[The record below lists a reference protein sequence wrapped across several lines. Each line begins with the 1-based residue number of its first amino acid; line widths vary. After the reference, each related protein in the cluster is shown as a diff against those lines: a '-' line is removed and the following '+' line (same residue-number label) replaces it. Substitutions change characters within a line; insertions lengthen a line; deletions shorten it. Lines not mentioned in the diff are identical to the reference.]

1 MSADT
6 LISLLAEGSFVL
18 LAVITFVRMVRRPRR
33 VKVHTAAFFGMVG
46 VIVLVSWAGDLG
58 GIEESRPLR
67 LVVLSLLLALPYP
80 LLGLADDFTGVPSWI
95 KRLTEVSLALSVVGV
110 AALGEEL
117 PGWFVIFVVAYFV
130 GTMTYASWQFTRAA
144 ATMRSVSRL
153 RMSLAAAGSLALGGV
168 LLVAGFQAFFESPVL
183 DAIGSVLAA
192 TAGLAYYV
200 GFAMPPW
207 LKRAVHASHLQQF
220 LSRSVSAA
228 PEIYRTGQGLEA
240 IEAAVADAMGTPDGR
255 ILIWDE
261 DAEQMLVPTMGDLG
275 PPPSNPRSTVVYR
288 VYETQAAHF
297 TEDAG
302 AEDPENADQYTGE
315 WAKLV
320 LLAAPITLDDRRFG
334 VLTAYG
340 GLPPFIHD
348 DDLGLLEVMA
358 AQIAVI
364 LRNAELL
371 SEVTQAQSREEAA
384 RLMTEFFAA
393 VAHDLK
399 TPLTTIL
406 GQGQS
411 IQRQLRRERPV
422 DPEALDHIVEQA
434 LHMRRLVEDILDD
447 ARDRAQYTSEHVSTD
462 LLQIAED
469 VARLAPVGLHQITVE
484 GDRAVVFADQERIRQ
499 VLTNLV
505 ENAVK
510 YSPDG
515 GPISIR
521 VSDQVQCA
529 TLTVADHG
537 IGIPPGD
544 LETIFERFSRGSRE
558 PDRRFS
564 GLGLGLYT
572 CRRIVR
578 EHGGEIEVTSHLGTG
593 STFTVCLPSG
603 AVDDSGRVQDVQ
615 AGTGD

>member
-1 MSADT
+1 MSADA

-18 LAVITFVRMVRRPRR
+18 LAVITFLRMVLRPRR

-46 VIVLVSWAGDLG
+46 VIVLVSWASALG
-58 GIEESRPLR
+58 WIEESRPLSI
-67 LVVLSLLLALPYP
+67 LTVSLLLALPYP
-80 LLGLADDFTGVPSWI
+80 LLGLADDFTGVPAPI
-95 KRLTEVSLALSVVGV
+95 KRATEAALAASLVGV

-117 PGWFVIFVVAYFV
+117 PGWFVIVVVAYFV
-130 GTMTYASWQFTRAA
+130 GTVTYASWQFTRAA

-153 RMSLAAAGSLALGGV
+153 RMSLAALGSLALGGV
-168 LLVAGFQAFFESPVL
+168 LLLAGVQAFVESSVL
-183 DAIGSVLAA
+183 GAIGNLFAA
-192 TAGLAYYV
+192 TAGLSYYV
-200 GFAMPPW
+200 GFAMPAW
-207 LKRAVHASHLQQF
+207 LKRSVHASQLQRF
-220 LSRSVSAA
+220 LSRSLSAA
-228 PEIYRTGQGLEA
+228 PEIYRTGAGLEA

-255 ILIWDE
+255 IVLWDE
-261 DAEQMLVPTMGDLG
+261 GSDEMRVPTMGDIG
-275 PPPSNPRSTVVYR
+275 PAPSNPRSTVVYR
-288 VYETQAAHF
+288 VFETQEPYF

-302 AEDPENADQYTGE
+302 AEDPDNADQYTGE

-334 VLTAYG
+334 VLTAFG

-348 DDLGLLEVMA
+348 DDLGLLQVMA
-358 AQIAVI
+358 AQVAVI

-371 SEVTQAQSREEAA
+371 GELTQAQSREEAA

-406 GQGQS
+406 GQGQR
-411 IQRQLRRERPV
+411 IQRQMKRTQPV
-422 DPEALDHIVEQA
+422 DPQAVDHIVAQA

-447 ARDRAQYTSEHVSTD
+447 TRDRAQYTSEHVATD
-462 LLQIAED
+462 LLQIAEE
-469 VARLAPVGLHQITVE
+469 VARLAPVGLHQITVD

-521 VSDQVQCA
+521 VGDKGDCA
-529 TLTVADHG
+529 TLTVTDQG

-572 CRRIVR
+572 CRRIVL
-578 EHGGEIEVTSHLGTG
+578 EHGGEIEVTSRLGAG
-593 STFTVCLPSG
+593 STFTVHLPAGAPVGSG
-603 AVDDSGRVQDVQ
+603 KVQDVQ